1 MEDITVGFIGFGL
14 IGGSIAKALKEKH
27 PEFTLIGYDHHTD
40 SKNTNLELAAT
51 EEKELVKVLFEDA
64 IAEER
69 LLTDVEMK
77 MVREIIV
84 NCPYFG
90 GVKAALTVF
99 DNYAKVTVN
108 DRVKL
113 ETQEACNW
121 IIFNLT
127 AGRIK

>member
-1 MEDITVGFIGFGL
+1 MENYEINMD
-14 IGGSIAKALKEKH
+14 
-27 PEFTLIGYDHHTD
+27 TLIILPY
-40 SKNTNLELAAT
+40 
-51 EEKELVKVLFEDA
+51 EKGKSRVIECK
-64 IAEER
+64 
-69 LLTDVEMK
+69 
-77 MVREIIV
+77 REIIV

-127 AGRIK
+127 AGRSK